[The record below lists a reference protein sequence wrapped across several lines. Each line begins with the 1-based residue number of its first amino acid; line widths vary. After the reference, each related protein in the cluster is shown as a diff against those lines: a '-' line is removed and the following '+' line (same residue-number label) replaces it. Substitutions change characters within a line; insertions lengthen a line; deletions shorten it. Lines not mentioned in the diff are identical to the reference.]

1 MKAEQYNALYPHP
14 PSLSPFKHGQI
25 LVGIN
30 HKGMGFDDL
39 LVALQEGVAN
49 GGDRLQKQAI
59 GNIARF
65 DLFFF
70 YLFLFSSFVAELHTH
85 MTRCCVPRWL
95 VGVYETASRLCACLS
110 PGKVARSNRGPVP

>member
-1 MKAEQYNALYPHP
+1 MKAEQYNALYPHA

-39 LVALQEGVAN
+39 LVALQDGVAN

-65 DLFFF
+65 DLFF
-70 YLFLFSSFVAELHTH
+70 LSFSFFELCGELHAY

-110 PGKVARSNRGPVP
+110 PGKVARSKRGPVP